1 MTSVQSLL
9 PSAPLEALVRALLP
23 DSSNLQLEHAS
34 IEPDQLVLAVAATQ
48 AEAVCPLCSLPATR
62 IQSRYTRTLADL
74 PWASQSVSLQLLVR
88 RFFCLN
94 PSCARKIF
102 TERLPTV
109 VRPYARRTIRLHEH
123 LVETAFALGGEAGAR
138 QCASTG
144 IGVSPDTLLAVLR
157 RQALAAQPTPRVLGV
172 DDWSLRRGYQ
182 MGTILVDLERHRPVD
197 LLPDRSEDSFAAWL
211 DAHPGVE
218 VISRDRG
225 EIYAVGGRRG
235 APDAIHVAD
244 RWHLLKNLGDAVVKL
259 MSRHAPTLRHAAAQ
273 MPREQV
279 AVAELAQPA
288 ALVVKPQR
296 KRSMP
301 PPLSVQRQRQL
312 EMYHEVRALVRQK
325 WTVDAIAQHLHLNRI
340 TVRKYRDM
348 DSFRDQRTT
357 SRVSEAEPYRAYLEQ
372 RWAEGCTEAKQL
384 WLELQAQG
392 YKGGYKS
399 VWQFTRYWKLPETLA
414 PARPAPAPTTPTRTP
429 RQAMW
434 LVMRRVEELSE
445 EDSAYRE
452 QMVEHCP
459 ELAVA
464 ETLVKEFQVLLRHR
478 QAEKLDGWL
487 ERATTSGIGE
497 IRRFALGLEQDEAAV
512 RAALSQEW
520 SNGQVEGQVTKLKL
534 VKRQMY
540 GRAKFD
546 LLRARVLHRAKP

>member
-1 MTSVQSLL
+1 MTSAQSLL
-9 PSAPLEALVRALLP
+9 PSAPLEALVRTLLP
-23 DSSNLQLEHAS
+23 DRSKLRLEQAS
-34 IEPDQLVLAVAATQ
+34 IEPNQLVLTVATTQTQ
-48 AEAVCPLCSLPATR
+48 ALCPLCSQAATR

-74 PWASQSVSLQLLVR
+74 PWASQSVSLRLLIR
-88 RFFCLN
+88 RFFCFN
-94 PSCARKIF
+94 HSCARKVF
-102 TERLPTV
+102 TERLPSV
-109 VRPYARRTIRLHEH
+109 VLPYARRTNRLREH
-123 LVETAFALGGEAGAR
+123 LLETAFALGGEAGAR
-138 QCASTG
+138 QCASSG
-144 IGVSPDTLLAVLR
+144 IGVSADTLLALLR
-157 RQALAAQPTPRVLGV
+157 RQALPAQPTPRVLGV
-172 DDWSLRRGYQ
+172 DDWSFRRGHE
-182 MGTILVDLERHRPVD
+182 MATILVDLERHHPVD

-211 DAHPGVE
+211 ESHPGVE

-235 APDAIHVAD
+235 APGAIHVAD

-273 MPREQV
+273 IPREPFG
-279 AVAELAQPA
+279 AAELPQPA

-296 KRSMP
+296 KRSTP
-301 PPLSVQRQRQL
+301 APLSVQRQRQL
-312 EMYHEVRALVRQK
+312 EMYQEVRALVRQN
-325 WTVDAIAQHLHLNRI
+325 WTVAAIAEHLHLNRI

-372 RWAEGCTEAKQL
+372 RWAEGCSEAKQL
-384 WLELQAQG
+384 WLELQTQG
-392 YKGGYKS
+392 YEGGYKS

-414 PARPAPAPTTPTRTP
+414 PAKPAPVPTTPTRTP

-434 LVMRRVEELSE
+434 LVMRRVDELSQ
-445 EDSAYRE
+445 EDSVYRE
-452 QMVEHCP
+452 HMVEHCP

-464 ETLVKEFQVLLRHR
+464 ERLVKEFQVLLRHR
-478 QAEKLDGWL
+478 QAEKFDDWL
-487 ERATTSGIGE
+487 ERATTSGVGE
-497 IRRFALGLEQDEAAV
+497 LRRFALGLLQDEAAV